1 MFFDILRFQHI
12 SIENK
17 NDILI
22 STLLRNENSRL
33 KYIIYLIPNEVFN
46 FNQMLTRFKLQFI
59 IFLNKLINVI
69 KRNYWFI
76 K

>member
-69 KRNYWFI
+69 KRNY
-76 K
+76 